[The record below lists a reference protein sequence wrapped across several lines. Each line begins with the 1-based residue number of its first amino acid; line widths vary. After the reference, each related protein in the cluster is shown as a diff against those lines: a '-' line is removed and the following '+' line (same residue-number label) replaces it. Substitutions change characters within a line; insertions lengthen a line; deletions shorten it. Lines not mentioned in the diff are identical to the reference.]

1 MKAKDLRE
9 LTNEE
14 LNHKL
19 DELRRELFNLRFQ
32 QTTHQLKNPTRIR
45 IVRREIARILT
56 ILREREMVKWRKF

>member
-9 LTNEE
+9 LTIDE
-14 LNHKL
+14 LNNKL

-45 IVRREIARILT
+45 VVRREIARILT
-56 ILREREMVKWRKF
+56 ILREKEIVKWKKF